1 MRILVVEDEQ
11 KVADA
16 LREGLV
22 DERYDVVV
30 ERTGE
35 GAFFRVNT
43 ETFDV
48 VLLDL
53 TLPGRDGLEI
63 LRALRQRRMETPV
76 LVLTARDSLE
86 DRVTG
91 LDAGA
96 DDYLVKP
103 FAFAELL
110 ARIRALVRRG
120 RVADAPKLAVGDL
133 EMDLVTRKVLRGG
146 KPGGPHRPRVRA
158 ARISDAVSGAGR
170 VARDAGARCLEG
182 NRTHDA
188 ARQRDR
194 RPHRAPAPQGGSRT
208 HGQVD
213 PHYAWRRLHAARRES
228 RDRNTRW
235 VAGRWWRSHSVRMR
249 LTLWDVAATT
259 VVLGAYLFGVYT
271 SVSRN
276 VSDSLDERLRAD
288 FYWAAAT
295 VDEGPDGLIM
305 PFPQIDLLLEEESPW
320 VQVWSVDGKQLL
332 LSNDEAQAP
341 SHPGKPGTRPARERT

>member
-16 LREGLV
+16 LREGLE

-76 LVLTARDSLE
+76 LVLTARDSLQ

-120 RVADAPKLAVGDL
+120 RVADAPRLTVGDL

-146 KPGGPHRPRVRA
+146 RPVDLTVREFELLEFLM
-158 ARISDAVSGAGR
+158 RYQSQVVSR
-170 VARDAGARCLEG
+170 ETLARDVWKETARTTPLD
-182 NRTHDA
+182 N
-188 ARQRDR
+188 
-194 RPHRAPAPQGGSRT
+194 
-208 HGQVD
+208 VI
-213 PHYAWRRLHAARRES
+213 
-228 RDRNTRW
+228 
-235 VAGRWWRSHSVRMR
+235 
-249 LTLWDVAATT
+249 DVHIA
-259 VVLGAYLFGVYT
+259 
-271 SVSRN
+271 
-276 VSDSLDERLRAD
+276 RLRRKVD
-288 FYWAAAT
+288 LEHNTKLIHT
-295 VDEGPDGLIM
+295 VRGVGFMLREGEP
-305 PFPQIDLLLEEESPW
+305 
-320 VQVWSVDGKQLL
+320 
-332 LSNDEAQAP
+332 
-341 SHPGKPGTRPARERT
+341 

>member
-16 LREGLV
+16 LREGLE

-120 RVADAPKLAVGDL
+120 RVADAPRLAVGDL
-133 EMDLVTRKVLRGG
+133 EMDLVTRKVLRAA
-146 KPGGPHRPRVRA
+146 KPVDLTVREFELLEFLM
-158 ARISDAVSGAGR
+158 RYQGQVVSR
-170 VARDAGARCLEG
+170 ETLARDVWKETARTTPLD
-182 NRTHDA
+182 N
-188 ARQRDR
+188 
-194 RPHRAPAPQGGSRT
+194 
-208 HGQVD
+208 VI
-213 PHYAWRRLHAARRES
+213 
-228 RDRNTRW
+228 
-235 VAGRWWRSHSVRMR
+235 
-249 LTLWDVAATT
+249 DVHIA
-259 VVLGAYLFGVYT
+259 
-271 SVSRN
+271 
-276 VSDSLDERLRAD
+276 RLRRKVD
-288 FYWAAAT
+288 LEHPVKLIHT
-295 VDEGPDGLIM
+295 VRGVGFMLREGEP
-305 PFPQIDLLLEEESPW
+305 
-320 VQVWSVDGKQLL
+320 
-332 LSNDEAQAP
+332 
-341 SHPGKPGTRPARERT
+341 

>member
-63 LRALRQRRMETPV
+63 LRALRQRHMETPV

-133 EMDLVTRKVLRGG
+133 EMDLVTRKVIRAG
-146 KPGGPHRPRVRA
+146 KPVDLTVREFELLEFLM
-158 ARISDAVSGAGR
+158 RYQGQVVSR
-170 VARDAGARCLEG
+170 ETLARDVWKETARTTPLD
-182 NRTHDA
+182 N
-188 ARQRDR
+188 
-194 RPHRAPAPQGGSRT
+194 
-208 HGQVD
+208 VI
-213 PHYAWRRLHAARRES
+213 
-228 RDRNTRW
+228 
-235 VAGRWWRSHSVRMR
+235 
-249 LTLWDVAATT
+249 DVHIA
-259 VVLGAYLFGVYT
+259 
-271 SVSRN
+271 
-276 VSDSLDERLRAD
+276 RLRRKVD
-288 FYWAAAT
+288 LEHT
-295 VDEGPDGLIM
+295 VKLIHTVRGVGFMLREGEP
-305 PFPQIDLLLEEESPW
+305 
-320 VQVWSVDGKQLL
+320 
-332 LSNDEAQAP
+332 
-341 SHPGKPGTRPARERT
+341 

>member
-16 LREGLV
+16 LREGLE

-120 RVADAPKLAVGDL
+120 RVADAPRLSVGDL
-133 EMDLVTRKVLRGG
+133 EMDLVTRKVLRSG
-146 KPGGPHRPRVRA
+146 RPVDLTVREFELLEFLM
-158 ARISDAVSGAGR
+158 RYQSQVVSR
-170 VARDAGARCLEG
+170 ETLARDVWKETARTTPLDNVIDVHIARLRRKVDLE
-182 NRTHDA
+182 
-188 ARQRDR
+188 
-194 RPHRAPAPQGGSRT
+194 
-208 HGQVD
+208 
-213 PHYAWRRLHAARRES
+213 
-228 RDRNTRW
+228 
-235 VAGRWWRSHSVRMR
+235 HSVK
-249 LTLWDVAATT
+249 LIHT
-259 VVLGAYLFGVYT
+259 VRGVGFM
-271 SVSRN
+271 
-276 VSDSLDERLRAD
+276 LR
-288 FYWAAAT
+288 
-295 VDEGPDGLIM
+295 EGEP
-305 PFPQIDLLLEEESPW
+305 
-320 VQVWSVDGKQLL
+320 
-332 LSNDEAQAP
+332 
-341 SHPGKPGTRPARERT
+341 